1 MRLWPESMR
10 LYGPLGI
17 ADGAV
22 FSLTHLQL

>member
-1 MRLWPESMR
+1 MR